1 MSIRIGLPD
10 INIIFTQKA
19 VTAVQRSERGVLCVI
34 MQDAKQETGIK
45 KFIYKRGADV
55 VKDDY
60 STENYTALMRA
71 FDVAV
76 NKVYVLRCKPA
87 TEFADVVKELDK
99 IKFNYVCTNIVGE
112 SPNNWQDLLSKQ
124 VVQYNHDNQG
134 HKCVCVCANPTQ
146 ADSKYIIQLKGT
158 GGTLKDGKAVKAE
171 DYIIRIAS
179 TLCNLPMNRSLTYYV
194 FEDLASWDDSYI
206 TTEKPI
212 GQWISDGWL
221 TLINDDDVVKC
232 GRAVNSL
239 TTFTS
244 TDTEDMS
251 YIIIVE
257 AMNLII
263 EDIYTTFKDYYVG
276 TYKNTLSNQRLFI
289 TSVNAYFRQL
299 MREEVL
305 DDSYDNH
312 CYVDIE
318 SQRLAWLGIGKTEAE
333 DWSDAKVQEMTFR
346 TVVYLAG
353 DAKISNA
360 MEDLVFK
367 ISLA

>member
-1 MSIRIGLPD
+1 MAYRIDLPNID
-10 INIIFTQKA
+10 IIFTQKA

-34 MQDAKQETGIK
+34 MKDAQQTTGIK

-55 VKDDY
+55 EKTDY
-60 STENYTALMRA
+60 TTTNYDALMRA

-76 NKVYVLRCKPA
+76 NKVYVLRCAEA
-87 TEFADVVKELDK
+87 TEFTDIVKELDK
-99 IKFNYVCTNIVGE
+99 IKFNYVCTNVKTDQQTLA
-112 SPNNWQDLLSKQ
+112 NQ
-124 VVQYNHDNQG
+124 VVQYNKDNQG
-134 HKCVCVCANPTQ
+134 HKCVAVVANITQ
-146 ADSKYIIQLKGT
+146 GDSKYVIKLKGDS
-158 GGTLKDGKAVKAE
+158 GKLKSGTEVKAE
-171 DYIIRIAS
+171 DYVIRIAS

-194 FEDLASWDDSYI
+194 FEDLASWDDSYLD
-206 TTEKPI
+206 TENPI
-212 GQWISDGWL
+212 GKWISDGWL
-221 TLINDDDVVKC
+221 TLINDDDEVKC
-232 GRAVNSL
+232 GRAINSL
-239 TTFTS
+239 KTFTS

-276 TYKNTLSNQRLFI
+276 KYKNTLSNQRLFI

-305 DDSYDNH
+305 DDSFDNH
-312 CYVDIE
+312 AYVDIE

-333 DWSDAKVQEMTFR
+333 DWDDNKVQQMTFR
-346 TVVYLAG
+346 TNVFLAG

-360 MEDLVFK
+360 MEDLRFQIALV
-367 ISLA
+367 

>member
-1 MSIRIGLPD
+1 MTYRIDLPNID
-10 INIIFTQKA
+10 IVFKQKA

-34 MQDAKQETGIK
+34 VKDTQQETGIK
-45 KFIYKRGADV
+45 KFVYKRLADIT
-55 VKDDY
+55 KTDY
-60 STENYTALMRA
+60 TTANYDALKRA

-76 NKVYVLRCKPA
+76 NKVYVLRCSEA
-87 TEFADVVKELDK
+87 SELSDIVKELDK
-99 IKFNYVCTNIVGE
+99 VKFNYVCTNVKALQQE
-112 SPNNWQDLLSKQ
+112 LANQ
-124 VVQYNHDNQG
+124 VVQYNKDNQG
-134 HKCVCVCANPTQ
+134 HKCVCVASELTT
-146 ADSKYIIQLKGT
+146 ADSKYVINLKGS
-158 GGTLKDGKAVKAE
+158 GGTLKDSTSVKAE
-171 DYIIRIAS
+171 DYLIRIAS

-194 FEDLASWDDSYI
+194 FEDLASWDDTYL
-206 TTEKPI
+206 TTEAPI
-212 GQWISDGWL
+212 GKWISDGWL
-221 TLINDDDVVKC
+221 TLINDDDDVKC
-232 GRAVNSL
+232 GRAINSL
-239 TTFTS
+239 HTFTS

-276 TYKNTLSNQRLFI
+276 KYKNTLSNQRLFI

-312 CYVDIE
+312 SYIDIE
-318 SQRLAWLGIGKTEAE
+318 SQRLAWLEIGKTEAE
-333 DWSDAKVQEMTFR
+333 DWDDNKVQEMSFR
-346 TVVYLAG
+346 TTVFLAG

-360 MEDLVFK
+360 MEDLSFT

>member
-1 MSIRIGLPD
+1 MAYRIDLPNID
-10 INIIFTQKA
+10 IIFTQKA

-34 MQDAKQETGIK
+34 LKDTQQETGIK

-55 VKDDY
+55 VKKDY
-60 STENYTALMRA
+60 TQANYTALMRA

-76 NKVYVLRCKPA
+76 NKVYVLRCAEA
-87 TEFADVVKELDK
+87 TEFTDIAKELDK
-99 IKFNYVCTNIVGE
+99 IKFNYVCTNVKAD
-112 SPNNWQDLLSKQ
+112 QDTLLTDT
-124 VVQYNHDNQG
+124 VQRNADNQG
-134 HKCVCVCANPTQ
+134 HKCVCVVANPTQ
-146 ADSKYIIQLKGT
+146 ADSKYGIQLKGT
-158 GGTLKDGKAVKAE
+158 GGTLKTGDTVKAE
-171 DYIIRIAS
+171 DYVIRVAS

-206 TTEKPI
+206 DTENPI
-212 GQWISDGWL
+212 GKWISDGWL
-221 TLINDDDVVKC
+221 TLINDDDEVKC

-239 TTFTS
+239 HTFTS
-244 TDTEDMS
+244 TDTEPMS
-251 YIIIVE
+251 HIIIVE

-276 TYKNTLSNQRLFI
+276 KYKNTLSNQRLFI

-318 SQRLAWLGIGKTEAE
+318 SQRLAWLEVGKTEAE
-333 DWSDAKVQEMTFR
+333 DWTDAKVQEMTFR
-346 TVVYLAG
+346 TNVFLGG
-353 DAKISNA
+353 DVKISDA
-360 MEDLVFK
+360 MEDLKFT
-367 ISLA
+367 IAMA

>member
-1 MSIRIGLPD
+1 MAYRIDLPNID
-10 INIIFTQKA
+10 IIFQQKA

-34 MQDAKQETGIK
+34 LRDVQQNIGIK
-45 KFIYKRGADV
+45 KYVYKRGSDV
-55 VKDDY
+55 TKTDY
-60 STENYTALMRA
+60 TDANYTALMRA

-76 NKVYVLRCKPA
+76 NKVYVLRCNELA
-87 TEFADVVKELDK
+87 EMTDIAKELDK
-99 IKFNYVCTNIVGE
+99 IKFNYVCTNVKE
-112 SPNNWQDLLSKQ
+112 LQDKLVTD
-124 VVQYNHDNQG
+124 VVQRNVDNKG
-134 HKCVCVCANPTQ
+134 HKCCCIVANPTQ
-146 ADSKYIIQLKGT
+146 ADSKYVIQVKGT
-158 GGTLKDGKAVKAE
+158 GGTLKSGVTVKAE
-171 DYIIRIAS
+171 DYVIRVAS

-206 TTEKPI
+206 TTEAPI
-212 GQWISDGWL
+212 GDWISKGWL
-221 TLINDDDVVKC
+221 TLINDDDEVKC

-251 YIIIVE
+251 HIIIVE

-276 TYKNTLSNQRLFI
+276 KYKNTLSNQRLFI
-289 TSVNAYFRQL
+289 TSVNSYFRQL

-312 CYVDIE
+312 CYVDVE
-318 SQRLAWLGIGKTEAE
+318 SQRLAWTSIGKTEAE

-346 TVVYLAG
+346 TYVYLGG
-353 DAKISNA
+353 DAKISDA
-360 MEDLVFK
+360 MEDLRFS
-367 ISLA
+367 ISLQ